1 MKKLY
6 MICLGKVSHLNTQ
19 NLAIVLAK
27 EKVNK
32 NTKIFDSE
40 MKLVGRV
47 VNIFGPV
54 KQPYLAISANK
65 GFRITR
71 LVGREVYR
79 K

>member
-1 MKKLY
+1 MKS
-6 MICLGKVSHLNTQ
+6 LGKVAHLDTKNR
-19 NLAIVLAK
+19 AIVITK
-27 EKVNK
+27 NKVEK

-40 MKLVGRV
+40 SNLVGRV

-54 KQPYLAISANK
+54 NEPYLAISAKK
-65 GFRITR
+65 GLRITK

>member
-1 MKKLY
+1 
-6 MICLGKVSHLNTQ
+6 MICLGRVSHLNSS
-19 NLAIVLAK
+19 NLAIILAK
-27 EKVNK
+27 EKVSK

-40 MKLVGRV
+40 NNHVGRV

-71 LVGREVYR
+71 LVGREIYR

>member
-1 MKKLY
+1 
-6 MICLGKVSHLNTQ
+6 MICLGRVSHLNSS
-19 NLAIVLAK
+19 NLAIIVAK
-27 EKVNK
+27 EKVSK

-40 MKLVGRV
+40 NNHVGRV

-71 LVGREVYR
+71 LVGREIYR

>member
-1 MKKLY
+1 
-6 MICLGKVSHLNTQ
+6 MICLGRVSHLNSQ

-40 MKLVGRV
+40 MNLVGRV

>member
-1 MKKLY
+1 

-40 MKLVGRV
+40 MNLVGRV
-47 VNIFGPV
+47 VNIF
-54 KQPYLAISANK
+54 
-65 GFRITR
+65 
-71 LVGREVYR
+71 
-79 K
+79 

>member
-1 MKKLY
+1 
-6 MICLGKVSHLNTQ
+6 MICLGRVSHLNSK

-40 MKLVGRV
+40 SKLVGRV

-71 LVGREVYR
+71 LVGREIYR

>member
-1 MKKLY
+1 
-6 MICLGKVSHLNTQ
+6 MICLGRVSHLNSK

-40 MKLVGRV
+40 NKLVGRV

-54 KQPYLAISANK
+54 KQPYLAIPANK

-71 LVGREVYR
+71 LVGREIYR

>member
-1 MKKLY
+1 
-6 MICLGKVSHLNTQ
+6 MICLGKVSHLNSK

-54 KQPYLAISANK
+54 KETYLAISANK